1 MSTFVIEHIYK
12 GYPMFETI
20 RGVED
25 INLDLFDQFQTIWVC
40 DNEEEVAAVEN
51 ELRRKH
57 GERSSKQP

>member
-40 DNEEEVAAVEN
+40 DNEEEVTAVEN